1 MAFFKQHVNFPH
13 INGKK
18 SDREKMPRLFE
29 PEIHGLGN
37 IGGDKSK
44 PSTWEKRTS
53 PFFLLNVQ
61 DVIRRGGVEG
71 FHFFDGFIKT
81 IGTRGFGSLEQ
92 QAVECGVKSRLHIF
106 LNVIDAE

>member
-1 MAFFKQHVNFPH
+1 MDSEILEVTCPNLRH
-13 INGKK
+13 GKNA
-18 SDREKMPRLFE
+18 RAHF
-29 PEIHGLGN
+29 
-37 IGGDKSK
+37 
-44 PSTWEKRTS
+44 S
-53 PFFLLNVQ
+53 PLNVQ

-92 QAVECGVKSRLHIF
+92 QAVERGVKSGLHIF